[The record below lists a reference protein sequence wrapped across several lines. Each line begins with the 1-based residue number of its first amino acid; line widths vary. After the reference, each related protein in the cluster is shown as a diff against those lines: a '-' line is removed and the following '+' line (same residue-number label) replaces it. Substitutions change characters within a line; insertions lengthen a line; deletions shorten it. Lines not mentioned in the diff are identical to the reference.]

1 MKNMKR
7 VTIVTGK
14 EIKVYAELTEKT
26 LIELRTTTNCKI
38 VYDNGKSGNKYYFNG
53 VFEK

>member
-1 MKNMKR
+1 MKNELKK

-14 EIKVYAELTEKT
+14 GIKVECELSERT

-38 VYDNGKSGNKYYFNG
+38 VYDNGKSGRRYYFNG
-53 VFEK
+53 VY

>member
-1 MKNMKR
+1 MKMKT
-7 VTIVTGK
+7 VTIVTAKG
-14 EIKVYAELTEKT
+14 IKAEYELSEKT

-38 VYDNGKSGNKYYFNG
+38 VYDNGKSGRKYYFNG